1 MLPFVLEATHAFEK
15 MGENIATF
23 IGGRSQMV
31 FGQGRIEGQKQSWM
45 REIKIDTTNHRTSN
59 QITSLCEGSSEAANF
74 RGQIDHFT
82 ESFSHSA
89 EDAVC
94 GKLVKSSRYRF
105 SPNLV

>member
-1 MLPFVLEATHAFEK
+1 MLPFLFEATHAF
-15 MGENIATF
+15 ENIATF
-23 IGGRSQMV
+23 IGHKWSLEWT
-31 FGQGRIEGQKQSWM
+31 RIEGHKQSWM
-45 REIKIDTTNHRTSN
+45 REIKIVSTNHRTSD
-59 QITSLCEGSSEAANF
+59 QITFLGSSEAANF

-94 GKLVKSSRYRF
+94 GKVVKSSRYRF